1 MGAAPES
8 RLFRT
13 TFGRKLRADWR
24 NLFARTL
31 MENTAMKSVY
41 IEAHGGTEVLTY
53 GDQPDPVTDHGDV
66 KIRVK
71 ATALNRLDL
80 YTRDGGRGLEPV
92 SYTHLTLPTTPYV

>member
-1 MGAAPES
+1 MKMRWPSYSSATTATMGAAPKS

-71 ATALNRLDL
+71 ACLL
-80 YTRDGGRGLEPV
+80 YTSSEP
-92 SYTHLTLPTTPYV
+92 TRLGMI